1 MLHLFSSYFSRKFFM
16 IFLMNL
22 FFTSFNIFYEGNYYI
37 NPANLSGDNSIIL
50 FRQNISS
57 KITPKAQES
66 TF

>member
-1 MLHLFSSYFSRKFFM
+1 
-16 IFLMNL
+16 MNL